1 MKYKVW
7 DPAVRIF
14 HWSLVTAFAANA
26 VFVATA
32 SKLHLV
38 LGYLIVG
45 LVAVRIFWG
54 LAGSGYA
61 RFSTFPPDLRAATIQ
76 AAEMATGRRTVHLG
90 HTPLGALMIYN
101 ILLAL
106 AVISVSGY
114 AMTTSA
120 FFGIRWVKSLHEI
133 SVTWAEISVVIH
145 VAAVIWESRRT
156 RVNLPLAMV
165 TGYKDVPKDSKIQE

>member
-14 HWSLVTAFAANA
+14 HWSLVAGFAANA
-26 VFVATA
+26 IFVATD
-32 SKLHLV
+32 SNLHLV
-38 LGYLIVG
+38 LGYTIVG
-45 LVAVRIFWG
+45 LVAFRILWG
-54 LAGSGYA
+54 FAGRGYA
-61 RFSTFPPDLRAATIQ
+61 RFSTFPPDLRGATMQ
-76 AAEMATGRRTVHLG
+76 AAEMATGRKTVHLG

-106 AVISVSGY
+106 AVIAASGY

-120 FFGIRWVKSLHEI
+120 FFGVRWVKDLHEI

-165 TGYKDVPKDSKIQE
+165 TGYKDVPKDSKLHE